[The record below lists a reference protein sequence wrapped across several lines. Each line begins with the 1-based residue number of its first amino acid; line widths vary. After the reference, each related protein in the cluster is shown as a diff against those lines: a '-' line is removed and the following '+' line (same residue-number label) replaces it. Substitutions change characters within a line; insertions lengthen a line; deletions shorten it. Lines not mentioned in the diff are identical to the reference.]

1 MSRSKSKR
9 PRPSSPARGTSSP
22 AGTSGPTEGKGPS
35 GAAAPASASDSRAA
49 GTGGKAAPTSASGH
63 DGTGGT
69 AAPESTSGHVR
80 ADTGA
85 NAGAGADNAGT
96 ESPSP
101 SASEPSH
108 SGTSPASG
116 SAVPPRGTTP
126 APSGGLPLNILR
138 VWLSAYRVE
147 VVLFLVSFVVLA
159 SFSSQRF
166 LRQSAA
172 PHFVYQAQSWL
183 DGRPDID
190 PQVLPN
196 LEDWACVRLVDGEK
210 VRCEGR
216 PLPSDRWFVS
226 FPSFP
231 AVVMLPF
238 VALHGYQF
246 NDTSFDV
253 IVGALAVA
261 LFYSLLRFLAK
272 EGESARGRDE
282 NIALALILAFG
293 TLFFYCAIRGEVW
306 FSAEVMGVA
315 FTCLYVRNGV
325 RAHRPV
331 LAGLFFSMATLT
343 RTPLFFT
350 GVFFVL
356 EALCPGPEPRLEQLK
371 ALGRN
376 WKPAARKV
384 GLFALGAAP
393 LGLIAAAYNV
403 YRFGRPGEFGHRF
416 LFNNRVNA
424 DIDHRG
430 LFHWEYL
437 PRNLEA
443 AFLKLPKVSL
453 EPLRLAYDPYGLT
466 LLLTLPLLVFLL
478 IPKTR
483 PRLHWSLW
491 LTVAACALPGLLY
504 QNTGYMQFGFRFSLD
519 YTPYLL
525 LLFAVGGW
533 SLRNRAVMAA
543 VALGVLVNFWG
554 AVAFRGYTELVRNW

>member
-9 PRPSSPARGTSSP
+9 PRPSSSAPGTPGRSGTTASAPA
-22 AGTSGPTEGKGPS
+22 AGADTSGKAAPTSAPEQGH
-35 GAAAPASASDSRAA
+35 ARLDAPAS
-49 GTGGKAAPTSASGH
+49 GGKAAPTSASEQGH
-63 DGTGGT
+63 AGSAATGPGGQ
-69 AAPESTSGHVR
+69 AAPTFASGPDAAATSSASEHGGS
-80 ADTGA
+80 DTSA
-85 NAGAGADNAGT
+85 PAAGAG
-96 ESPSP
+96 
-101 SASEPSH
+101 
-108 SGTSPASG
+108 G
-116 SAVPPRGTTP
+116 SAVPSQGAT
-126 APSGGLPLNILR
+126 PSGGLPLNILR

-147 VVLFLVSFVVLA
+147 VVLFLVAFVVLA

-183 DGRPDID
+183 DGRLDID

-196 LEDWACVRLVDGEK
+196 LEDWACVRVVGGEK

-246 NDTSFDV
+246 NDTSFGV

-272 EGESARGRDE
+272 EGETARNRDE

-315 FTCLYVRNGV
+315 FTCLYARNAV

-343 RTPLFFT
+343 RAPLLFT
-350 GVFFVL
+350 GLFFVL
-356 EALCPGPEPRLEQLK
+356 EALCPGPESRLAQLK
-371 ALGRN
+371 ALGRD

-393 LGLIAAAYNV
+393 LGLLAAAYNV
-403 YRFGRPGEFGHRF
+403 YRFGRPGEFGHGF
-416 LFNNRVNA
+416 LFNNRVNT
-424 DIDHRG
+424 DIDRWG
-430 LFHWEYL
+430 LFNWEYL
-437 PRNLEA
+437 SRNLEA
-443 AFLKLPKVSL
+443 AFFKLPRLSL
-453 EPLRLAYDPYGLT
+453 EPLKLSYDPHGLS

-478 IPKTR
+478 VPKTR
-483 PRLHWSLW
+483 PRLHWPLW
-491 LTVAACALPGLLY
+491 LTVAVCALPGLLY

-533 SLRNRAVMAA
+533 SLRHRAVLAA

>member
-1 MSRSKSKR
+1 M
-9 PRPSSPARGTSSP
+9 
-22 AGTSGPTEGKGPS
+22 
-35 GAAAPASASDSRAA
+35 
-49 GTGGKAAPTSASGH
+49 
-63 DGTGGT
+63 
-69 AAPESTSGHVR
+69 
-80 ADTGA
+80 
-85 NAGAGADNAGT
+85 
-96 ESPSP
+96 
-101 SASEPSH
+101 
-108 SGTSPASG
+108 
-116 SAVPPRGTTP
+116 
-126 APSGGLPLNILR
+126 PLNVLR

-147 VVLFLVSFVVLA
+147 VVLFLVAFAVLA

-172 PHFVYQAQSWL
+172 PHFVYQSQAWL
-183 DGRPDID
+183 EGRLDID

-196 LEDWACVRLVDGEK
+196 LEDWACVRVVNGEK

-253 IVGALAVA
+253 IFGALAVA

-272 EGESARGRDE
+272 EGETARNRNE
-282 NIALALILAFG
+282 NIALSLILAFG

-315 FTCLYVRNGV
+315 FTCLYARNSV

-356 EALCPGPEPRLEQLK
+356 EALCPGPESRLSQLK
-371 ALGRN
+371 ALGQN

-393 LGLIAAAYNV
+393 LGLLAAAYNV

-424 DIDHRG
+424 DIDHWG

-443 AFLKLPKVSL
+443 AFLKLPTVSFD
-453 EPLRLAYDPYGLT
+453 PLRLAYDPYGLT

-483 PRLHWSLW
+483 PRLHWPLW

-525 LLFAVGGW
+525 LLFAIGGW
-533 SLRNRAVMAA
+533 SLRNRAVLFA